1 MKPQEHTGSKTWSPT
16 GNLCFSFV
24 GMDQCK
30 WQEKTPKKETKTQS
44 QKKKT
49 RQKTKINKKKSKT

>member
-44 QKKKT
+44 QKKEN
-49 RQKTKINKKKSKT
+49 KTKIQNK